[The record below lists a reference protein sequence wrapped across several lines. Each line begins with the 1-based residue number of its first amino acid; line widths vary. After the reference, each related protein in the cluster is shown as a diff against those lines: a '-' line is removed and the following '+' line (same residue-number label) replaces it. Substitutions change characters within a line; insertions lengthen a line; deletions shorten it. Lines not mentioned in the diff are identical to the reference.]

1 MAIPMAIPPDDLA
14 GMFAHL
20 AREIDELKRRNRG
33 RAREGRVSAVNYAD
47 GLYRVDLGE
56 GFLSPWLPVEALSSG
71 ALRIQGEP
79 VVGQT
84 VTVRSESGD
93 LTDAVIALSSF
104 NGAHARPHNKGGEL
118 VIDVGGTRITA
129 TATKLTLAS
138 NGSSIEIDAAGIR
151 AVGARIDLN

>member
-1 MAIPMAIPPDDLA
+1 MAIPPNDIG

-20 AREIDELKRRNRG
+20 SREIDDLKRRNRG
-33 RAREGRVSAVNYAD
+33 RVREGKVSAVNYGA
-47 GLYRVDLGE
+47 GLYRVDLGG
-56 GFLSPWLPVEALSSG
+56 GFMSPWLPVEALSSG
-71 ALRIQGEP
+71 DLRIQGEP

-104 NGAHARPHNKGGEL
+104 SGANVRPHDKGGEL

-138 NGSSIEIDAAGIR
+138 NGSSIELDAAGIR

>member
-1 MAIPMAIPPDDLA
+1 MAIPPDDIS

-20 AREIDELKRRNRG
+20 AREIDDLKRRNRG
-33 RAREGRVSAVNYAD
+33 RVREGKIVAANQSA

-93 LTDAVIALSSF
+93 LTDATIALSSF
-104 NGAHARPHNKGGEL
+104 TAANARPHDKAGEL

-129 TATKLTLAS
+129 TASKLTLAS
-138 NGSSIEIDAAGIR
+138 NGSSIELDAAGVRI
-151 AVGARIDLN
+151 AGARIDLN